1 MDWFYELWREL
12 GEVIRGWIEAIVPDS
27 AEGWVTYLV
36 LGLLSILVLIN
47 IPMVLVPII
56 IYLERRLLGRFQ
68 NRVGPNRVGPFGIL
82 QPIADAIKIMTK
94 EDIIPRGADR
104 LVFTLAPVAVMVPAL
119 LMFTV
124 IPFGG
129 ETFLTNLNVG
139 ILFIV
144 AVTAVETIGV
154 FMAGWASNNKYAL
167 FGAMR
172 AVAQLVSYEI
182 PLVISIMGV
191 VLIAGSMALNDI
203 VGVQSSWPLIL
214 FQPLGFVI
222 FFMAVSAELNR
233 SPFDLMEA
241 ESEIIAGIHTEYSGV
256 KFVMF
261 LTAEGISL
269 VGYSAVMATLYLSGW
284 EGPGLPGYLWLLV
297 KIIFI
302 FGIFVWTR
310 ATLPR
315 LRVDQVMTFAWK
327 FLFPLSLLNAAITAV
342 QVVVWSDGLP
352 PWLIPVNIAIAIG
365 LVGMVHKL
373 IGFQGETRQV
383 VPRSTER
390 LEALSRP
397 VAGGSE

>member
-12 GEVIRGWIEAIVPDS
+12 GEVIRGWIEAIIPDS
-27 AEGWVTYLV
+27 AESWVTYLV

-47 IPMVLVPII
+47 LPMVLVPIL

-94 EDIIPRGADR
+94 EDIIPRGADKV
-104 LVFTLAPVAVMVPAL
+104 VFTLAPVAVMAPAL

-144 AVTAVETIGV
+144 AITAVETIGV

-203 VGVQSSWPLIL
+203 VAVQGSWPLIL
-214 FQPLGFVI
+214 FQPLGFII

-241 ESEIIAGIHTEYSGV
+241 ESEIIAGFHTEYSGV

-297 KIIFI
+297 KIFFI

-327 FLFPLSLLNAAITAV
+327 FLFPLSLVNAAITAV

-352 PWLIPVNIAIAIG
+352 PWLIPVNIAIAMG
-365 LVGMVHKL
+365 LVAGLHKFM
-373 IGFQGETRQV
+373 GFQGQTRQV
-383 VPRSTER
+383 APSGPER
-390 LEALSRP
+390 RAALSRP

>member
-12 GEVIRGWIEAIVPDS
+12 GEVFRGWIEAVIPDS
-27 AEGWVTYLV
+27 AEGWVTYLA
-36 LGLLSILVLIN
+36 LGFLSALVLIN
-47 IPMVLVPII
+47 LPMVLVPLL
-56 IYLERRLLGRFQ
+56 IYIERRLLGRFQ

-104 LVFTLAPVAVMVPAL
+104 LVFTLAPVAVMAPAL

-139 ILFIV
+139 VLFIV

-191 VLIAGSMALNDI
+191 VLIAGSMTLTDI
-203 VGVQSSWPLIL
+203 VGVQGSWPLIL
-214 FQPLGFVI
+214 FQPLGFII

-241 ESEIIAGIHTEYSGV
+241 ESEIIAGFHTEYSGV

-297 KIIFI
+297 KIFFI

-352 PWLIPVNIAIAIG
+352 PWLIPVNFAIAIG
-365 LVGMVHKL
+365 LVAGLHRFT
-373 IGFQGETRQV
+373 GFQGQTRQV
-383 VPRSTER
+383 VPSGPER
-390 LEALSRP
+390 LAAVSRP

>member
-1 MDWFYELWREL
+1 MDWFYEFWREL
-12 GEVIRGWIEAIVPDS
+12 GEVIRGWIEAVVPES

-36 LGLLSILVLIN
+36 LGLLSILVLVN
-47 IPMVLVPII
+47 IPMVLVPIL

-68 NRVGPNRVGPFGIL
+68 NRVGPNRVGPFGVL

-94 EDIIPRGADR
+94 EDIIPTGADK

-144 AVTAVETIGV
+144 AVTAMETIGV

-214 FQPLGFVI
+214 FQPLGFII

-297 KIIFI
+297 KIFFI

-310 ATLPR
+310 ATLAETPCRPGYDLRMEVPVPTRPAQRGHHCCAGGRLVGRPAPVANTSEHCHCDRPGRNAAQAHRLPGPDSSGSVRR
-315 LRVDQVMTFAWK
+315 LR
-327 FLFPLSLLNAAITAV
+327 TAH
-342 QVVVWSDGLP
+342 S
-352 PWLIPVNIAIAIG
+352 PVKAC
-365 LVGMVHKL
+365 
-373 IGFQGETRQV
+373 
-383 VPRSTER
+383 
-390 LEALSRP
+390 SRR
-397 VAGGSE
+397 

>member
-12 GEVIRGWIEAIVPDS
+12 GEVFRGWIEAIFPDS

-36 LGLLSILVLIN
+36 LGFLSAFVLIN
-47 IPMVLVPII
+47 LPMVLVPLL
-56 IYLERRLLGRFQ
+56 IYVERRLLGRFQ

-82 QPIADAIKIMTK
+82 QPLADGIKIMTK
-94 EDIIPRGADR
+94 EDIIPRGADK
-104 LVFTLAPVAVMVPAL
+104 LVFTLAPVAVMAPAL

-124 IPFGG
+124 IPFGN

-144 AVTAVETIGV
+144 AVTAAETIGV

-191 VLIAGSMALNDI
+191 VLIAGSMVLNDI
-203 VGVQSSWPLIL
+203 VAVQSSWPLIL
-214 FQPLGFVI
+214 FQPLGFLI
-222 FFMAVSAELNR
+222 FFVAVSAELNR
-233 SPFDLMEA
+233 SPFDLTEA

-261 LTAEGISL
+261 LTAEGIAL
-269 VGYSAVMATLYLSGW
+269 VGYSAVIATLYLSGW

-297 KIIFI
+297 KIFFI

-352 PWLIPVNIAIAIG
+352 PWLIPVNFAIAIG
-365 LVGMVHKL
+365 LIAGLHKFV
-373 IGFQGETRQV
+373 GFQGETREV
-383 VPRSTER
+383 VPGGAER
-390 LEALSRP
+390 LTAVSRP